1 MKLGFVNVSPITPH
15 REIGY
20 QTDLAATLELVDYL
34 CSAGVHGIVL
44 LGSTGEFVHM
54 SLEDRAHLVR
64 LAVKRS
70 RVPVIVGVTHS
81 TLDGTISLAED
92 AAKSGAVAVLAMP
105 PYFFPYGQP
114 EVREFY
120 VQLAARLAGSIPIL
134 LYNIPP
140 FTSEIAVETS
150 RELLT
155 SGSFSG
161 IKDSSGNI
169 DTFSK
174 LRAQKESTPFTLLV
188 GSDRIFARARR
199 DGADGIVS
207 GVACAIPELLLALD
221 RSIQAGDSTAAA
233 RLDSRLQEFL
243 GWLDRFPSPVGVK
256 VACAS
261 RGLKVGPLAVP
272 LSAAE
277 GRRLDEFR
285 SWLKDY
291 LPDVLR
297 ECQNTPQKS

>member
-1 MKLGFVNVSPITPH
+1 MKLGAVNVAAITPH

-20 QTDLAATLELVDYL
+20 QTDLGATLELVDYL

-92 AAKSGAVAVLAMP
+92 AARSGAAAVLAMP

-120 VQLAARLAGSIPIL
+120 VQLAARLAGVIPIL
-134 LYNIPP
+134 LYNIPL

-150 RELLT
+150 GDLLT
-155 SGSFSG
+155 SGHFAG

-169 DTFSK
+169 DNFSK
-174 LRAQKESTPFTLLV
+174 LRIQKESAPFTLLV
-188 GSDRIFARARR
+188 GSDRIFAWARR

-221 RSIQAGDSTAAA
+221 RSLQAGDSAVTAS
-233 RLDSRLQEFL
+233 LDSRLQEFL
-243 GWLDRFPSPVGVK
+243 GWLDRFPAPVGVK
-256 VACAS
+256 VACAA

-277 GRRLDEFR
+277 ARTLDEFR

-291 LPDVLR
+291 LPAVLR
-297 ECQNTPQKS
+297 ECQIGKHD